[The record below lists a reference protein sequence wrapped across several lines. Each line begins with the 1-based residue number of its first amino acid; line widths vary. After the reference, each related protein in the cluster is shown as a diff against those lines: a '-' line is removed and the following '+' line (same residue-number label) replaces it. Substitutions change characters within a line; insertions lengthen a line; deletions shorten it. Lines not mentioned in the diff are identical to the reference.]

1 MSRRIVVL
9 AVTGALAVAVATVLV
24 LTTHDFQPYSPA
36 EKVAQ
41 VAADATWILAGLV
54 AWQRR
59 PGNRVGPLM
68 TGLGFVDLAHQFYW
82 NAALPFTVAQVVS
95 FFSVPVAIHLF
106 LAFPSGRLASRFDRA
121 FVAATYTAIIA
132 FSPIS
137 QLFWDP
143 AGTDCPK
150 CPHNLLL
157 IDTGPRAWHIV
168 TAAGDILLVGIL
180 LTALVR
186 VVLRVR
192 QATAPTRRAL
202 APVLL
207 AAALA
212 VGMLGVVVL
221 MDAAGLPTEESLALW
236 LSDVFFAGIPL
247 AFLAG
252 LLRMR
257 WHRSSVADLVVT
269 LGSAAEPAQVRDAIA
284 RTLRDCS
291 LELAFWLPEQRR
303 FVDVT
308 GGERLVQ
315 ATANRAVSKVDH
327 DGTTVAALIH
337 DPSLL
342 EDPGL
347 IEAVGAA
354 AGLALENSRLHAELR
369 AQLAEVR
376 ASRARLVQAADA
388 ERRRLERDL
397 HDGAQQRLLAIRL
410 ALQLA
415 RTRLAHGTD
424 AVDEL
429 LREADAEVVGALE
442 ELRALARGIH
452 PALLTDDGLAA
463 ALGALARRAPVP
475 VELHACT
482 ERLPAAIE
490 ATAYFVA
497 AEALANVVKHAQ
509 ASRVRIEAARTE
521 GTLTVD
527 IIDNGVGGADEL
539 GAGLR
544 GLRDRVEALDGRLI
558 VESVQGRGTRVSAAI
573 PCA

>member
-9 AVTGALAVAVATVLV
+9 AIAVATVLA
-24 LTTHDFQPYSPA
+24 LTAHDFQPYAPA

-41 VAADATWILAGLV
+41 VAADAMWILAGLI

-82 NAALPFTVAQVVS
+82 NAAPPFTIAQVVS

-106 LAFPSGRLASRFDRA
+106 LAFPSGRLSSRFDRT
-121 FVAATYTAIIA
+121 FVAAAYAAIIA
-132 FSPIS
+132 FSPVS

-143 AGTDCPK
+143 RGTNCPK
-150 CPHNLLL
+150 CPQNLLL
-157 IDTGPRAWHIV
+157 IDTDPRAWDIV

-180 LTALVR
+180 LIALVHL
-186 VVLRVR
+186 VLRVR

-207 AAALA
+207 AAGLA
-212 VGMLGVVVL
+212 IGMLGVVVV
-221 MDAAGLPTEESLALW
+221 MDAAGLPTEGSLALW
-236 LSDVFFAGIPL
+236 LSDVFYAGIPL
-247 AFLAG
+247 AFLFG

-257 WHRSSVADLVVT
+257 WHRSAVAELVVT
-269 LGSAAEPAQVRDAIA
+269 LGTAAEQAQVRNAIA
-284 RTLRDCS
+284 HTLGDNS

-303 FVDVT
+303 FVDAT
-308 GGERLVQ
+308 GEERLVQ
-315 ATANRAVSKVDH
+315 PTAGRAVTKVDH
-327 DGTTVAALIH
+327 NGMTVAALVH
-337 DPSLL
+337 DASLL

-347 IEAVGAA
+347 VEAVGAA
-354 AGLALENSRLHAELR
+354 AGLALENTRLHAELR

-415 RTRLAHGTD
+415 RTRLAHGID

-463 ALGALARRAPVP
+463 ALGALARRAPLP
-475 VELHACT
+475 VELNART
-482 ERLPAAIE
+482 DRLPAAIE

-509 ASRVRIEAARTE
+509 ASRVRIAAERA
-521 GTLTVD
+521 GDVLTID
-527 IIDNGVGGADEL
+527 ISDDGVGGADEL

-544 GLRDRVEALDGRLI
+544 GLRDRVEALDGRLRI
-558 VESVQGRGTRVSAAI
+558 DSKPGYGTHVSAVI